1 MDVIKMENEKM
12 VNNKNIGKGN
22 EILYREINRQRKRA
36 IHTTLKPSDINKL
49 EEYGDG
55 RLNTGIEKVLEIAE
69 SKQFNVKEQL
79 IKIASQIM
87 VDEEI
92 RDFSSMN

>member
-1 MDVIKMENEKM
+1 MDVIKLENEKM
-12 VNNKNIGKGN
+12 VNNENTRKG
-22 EILYREINRQRKRA
+22 ILYREINRQRKRA

-55 RLNTGIEKVLEIAE
+55 RLNTGIEKVLQIAE

-87 VDEEI
+87 VDEKI
-92 RDFSSMN
+92 SDFSSMN

>member
-1 MDVIKMENEKM
+1 MDVTKLENEKM
-12 VNNKNIGKGN
+12 VNNENTRKG
-22 EILYREINRQRKRA
+22 ILSREINRQRKRA

-55 RLNTGIEKVLEIAE
+55 RLNTGIEKVLQIAE

-87 VDEEI
+87 VDEKI
-92 RDFSSMN
+92 SDFSSMN

>member
-1 MDVIKMENEKM
+1 MDVTKLENEKM
-12 VNNKNIGKGN
+12 VNNENTRKG
-22 EILYREINRQRKRA
+22 ILYREINRQRKRA

-49 EEYGDG
+49 EEYGGG
-55 RLNTGIEKVLEIAE
+55 RLNTGIEKVLQIAE

-87 VDEEI
+87 VDEKI
-92 RDFSSMN
+92 SDFSSMN

>member
-1 MDVIKMENEKM
+1 MDVIKLENEKM
-12 VNNKNIGKGN
+12 VNNENTRKG
-22 EILYREINRQRKRA
+22 ILYQEINRQRKRA

-55 RLNTGIEKVLEIAE
+55 RLNTGIEKVLQIAE

-87 VDEEI
+87 VDEKI
-92 RDFSSMN
+92 SDFSSMN